1 MNTTSKTIKLKV
13 CGMKDPENIRQL
25 AALHPDYM
33 GFIFW
38 PQSPRFFDGKLPV
51 LPDTLKK
58 TGVFVNAVLETI
70 VSLTEKYQLQA
81 LQLHGQES
89 PELCRQLKTHP
100 ATQHTELI
108 KVFSIN
114 ETFKAEAIAP
124 YETVCDYFLFDTK
137 GKLPGGNGTAF
148 NWEVLQDYPSKKP
161 FFLSGGIG
169 PEAIV
174 HIKDILKTTLPVYAI
189 DVNSKFEVRP
199 GVKNITQLERFKTA
213 LLQ

>member
-1 MNTTSKTIKLKV
+1 
-13 CGMKDPENIRQL
+13 MKDPENIRQV
-25 AALHPDYM
+25 AALQPDYM
-33 GFIFW
+33 GLIFW
-38 PQSPRFFDGKLPV
+38 PHSPRFFDGKLPA

-58 TGVFVNAVLETI
+58 TGVFVNATLETA
-70 VSLTEKYQLQA
+70 VSLTEQYQLQA

-100 ATQHTELI
+100 LTKHTELI
-108 KVFSIN
+108 KVFSVN
-114 ETFKAEAIAP
+114 ETFNFEAIAP

-137 GKLPGGNGTAF
+137 GKLPGGNGTVF

-169 PEAIV
+169 PEAIA

-189 DVNSKFEVRP
+189 DVNSKFEVHP
-199 GVKNITQLERFKTA
+199 GIKDITQLERFITA